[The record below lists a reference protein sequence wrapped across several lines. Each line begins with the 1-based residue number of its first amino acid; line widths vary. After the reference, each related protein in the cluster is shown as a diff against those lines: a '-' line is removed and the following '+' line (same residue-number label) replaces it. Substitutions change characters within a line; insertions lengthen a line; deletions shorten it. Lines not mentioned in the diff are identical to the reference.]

1 MPKSGAAGWESAMH
15 LERSPRS
22 DLEAEALHD
31 STIVQE
37 LAPQWQCRVLVVDD
51 DEIVRAQL
59 MTMLRAARYDVQ
71 GAACGEEALQILDTC
86 QCQVVLTDWQ
96 MPGMDGLALC
106 RKVRLEHVE
115 GYVYVM
121 MLTVRQ
127 GKQDVLLGMEAG
139 ADDYIVKGSSSEEI
153 LARMEVARRITHLDY
168 SLRLS
173 NSLNR
178 RLSVTDP
185 LTTARNRRYLMKYL
199 PRELARAQRYNR
211 PLSVISCD
219 IDGFK
224 QVNDRLGHAAGDQ
237 VLQEFVR
244 RATGCIREA
253 SDWLARS
260 GGDEFII
267 VMPETDAKGAASVAR
282 KLRNVLIDPLLMVH
296 GQTLNVTVSIGVT
309 SLETRAELAI
319 ATAVELLRSADRG
332 LYRSKQAGKDQITA
346 TPAFCV

>member
-1 MPKSGAAGWESAMH
+1 MH

-153 LARMEVARRITHLDY
+153 LARMEVARRITHLD
-168 SLRLS
+168 
-173 NSLNR
+173 
-178 RLSVTDP
+178 
-185 LTTARNRRYLMKYL
+185 
-199 PRELARAQRYNR
+199 
-211 PLSVISCD
+211 
-219 IDGFK
+219 
-224 QVNDRLGHAAGDQ
+224 
-237 VLQEFVR
+237 
-244 RATGCIREA
+244 
-253 SDWLARS
+253 
-260 GGDEFII
+260 
-267 VMPETDAKGAASVAR
+267 
-282 KLRNVLIDPLLMVH
+282 
-296 GQTLNVTVSIGVT
+296 
-309 SLETRAELAI
+309 
-319 ATAVELLRSADRG
+319 
-332 LYRSKQAGKDQITA
+332 
-346 TPAFCV
+346 